1 METDLTIKQ
10 KKYVKERLKGS
21 TGVKAVTDIYNTT
34 SYGSAS
40 ALSTKLNKTPKIR
53 KEIEKG
59 LNKLD
64 ITPEY
69 LLRELKNLISKGKSD
84 NTILNV
90 IKYYFDLLGY
100 TKDNQREQAQRLVIN
115 IDKGVIPV
123 NLRDKNNS
131 EKKEKEKTQQV

>member
-1 METDLTIKQ
+1 MATDLTIKQ

-21 TGVKAVTDIYNTT
+21 TGVKAVADIYNTT

-53 KEIEKG
+53 KEIEEG

-69 LLRELKNLISKGKSD
+69 LLRELKNLISKGNKLSKMINNLRKTKKAKSLD
-84 NTILNV
+84 TSIGFGV
-90 IKYYFDLLGY
+90 IK
-100 TKDNQREQAQRLVIN
+100 
-115 IDKGVIPV
+115 
-123 NLRDKNNS
+123 
-131 EKKEKEKTQQV
+131 

>member
-1 METDLTIKQ
+1 MSTDLTMKQ

-53 KEIEKG
+53 KEIEEG

-69 LLRELKNLISKGKSD
+69 LLRELKNLISKGRSD
-84 NTILNV
+84 NTILKT
-90 IKYYFDLLGY
+90 IQYYFDLLGY
-100 TKDNQREQAQRLVIN
+100 TKENQQQQAQRLVIN

-123 NLRDKNNS
+123 NLRDKEDTPQS
-131 EKKEKEKTQQV
+131 KEREEA

>member
-1 METDLTIKQ
+1 MSTDLTMKQ
-10 KKYVKERLKGS
+10 KKYIEERLKGS

-59 LNKLD
+59 LKRLE
-64 ITPEY
+64 ITPHY
-69 LLRELKNLISKGKSD
+69 LLKELKNLIEKGRSD
-84 NTILNV
+84 NTILKT
-90 IKYYFDLLGY
+90 IQYYFDLLGY

-123 NLRDKNNS
+123 NLRDKNSS
-131 EKKEKEKTQQV
+131 EKKEREKT

>member
-1 METDLTIKQ
+1 MSTDLTMKQ
-10 KKYVKERLKGS
+10 KKYIEERLKGS
-21 TGVKAVTDIYNTT
+21 TGVKAVSNIYNTT

-59 LNKLD
+59 LERLE
-64 ITPEY
+64 ITPHY
-69 LLRELKNLISKGKSD
+69 LLKELKNLIEKGRSD
-84 NTILNV
+84 NTILKT
-90 IKYYFDLLGY
+90 IQYYFDLLGY

-123 NLRDKNNS
+123 NLRDKNS
-131 EKKEKEKTQQV
+131 LEKKEREKT

>member
-1 METDLTIKQ
+1 MATDLTIKQ

-53 KEIEKG
+53 KEIEEG

-69 LLRELKNLISKGKSD
+69 LLRELKNLISKGRSD
-84 NTILNV
+84 NTILKT
-90 IKYYFDLLGY
+90 IQYYFDLLGY
-100 TKDNQREQAQRLVIN
+100 TKENQQQQAQRLVIN

-123 NLRDKNNS
+123 NLRDKEDTPQS
-131 EKKEKEKTQQV
+131 KEREEA

>member
-1 METDLTIKQ
+1 MATDLTIKQ

-53 KEIEKG
+53 KEIEEG

-69 LLRELKNLISKGKSD
+69 LLRELKNLISKGRSD
-84 NTILNV
+84 NTILKT
-90 IKYYFDLLGY
+90 IQYYFDLLGY
-100 TKDNQREQAQRLVIN
+100 TKENQQQQAQRLVIN
-115 IDKGVIPV
+115 IDKGVIPF
-123 NLRDKNNS
+123 NLRDKEDTPQS
-131 EKKEKEKTQQV
+131 KEREEA